1 MDWKVK
7 NEQNHQFIQTVW
19 GRGYQ
24 FVEDKKNI
32 TEDKGKRNAIDSLS
46 QVLGPFYRKDQA
58 RQRQTG
64 GTGLELYLVKLIVDA
79 HKGTNY
85 L

>member
-1 MDWKVK
+1 V
-7 NEQNHQFIQTVW
+7 
-19 GRGYQ
+19 
-24 FVEDKKNI
+24 NI
-32 TEDKGKRNAIDSLS
+32 TEDKGKGNAIDSLS
-46 QVLGPFYRKDQA
+46 QVLEPFYRKDQA

>member
-1 MDWKVK
+1 
-7 NEQNHQFIQTVW
+7 
-19 GRGYQ
+19 
-24 FVEDKKNI
+24 
-32 TEDKGKRNAIDSLS
+32 
-46 QVLGPFYRKDQA
+46 VLEPFYREDQA

-64 GTGLELYLVKLIVDA
+64 GTGLELYLVKLIIDA